1 MIKNELFEMDKSDF
15 EHTIKSSNISLSSQL
30 EWWYAMIRKY
40 AYDSEAVKECNDEI
54 FRITRKLAENI
65 NDLSEIYVE
74 EHAYL
79 NNFEE
84 YGDTAIDAF
93 DRVKQRNYEDLK
105 SGLITWEEY
114 SDNVADIG
122 LVMYETRLG
131 QSERWLKQQS
141 RYNDMSLED
150 YIAGLERMKA
160 YTAEYYEHGIIS
172 YREYCDNML
181 SLSNAIA
188 DKEKQIEEREAKR
201 HREIYNA
208 WLSDAANW
216 KKIRDTYDDWGNY
229 DDSPVKF
236 YERCI
241 ERIKELYS
249 EGHIGW
255 QEYMDKT
262 MEYSL
267 DLYNAQMSEADALLE
282 AQSGRIRKL
291 KTDASDSEKKLKE
304 KWENEDRA
312 EELAD
317 IRYQM
322 GIYKNAVTQRG
333 INKYSE
339 LAKDLK
345 ALERE
350 EQLYSL
356 QKSNNAAICALEEEY
371 AVMEANKKLLLTSI
385 ESSGINVE
393 RLIDGINSQVSGIEG
408 VMSNLAAQIIKAI
421 NSKST
426 YSDNRSFN
434 ISAADSSTL
443 KQFTKNVE
451 EKIARGRYY

>member
-1 MIKNELFEMDKSDF
+1 
-15 EHTIKSSNISLSSQL
+15 
-30 EWWYAMIRKY
+30 MIRKY
-40 AYDSEAVKECNDEI
+40 AYDSEAVKKCNDEI
-54 FRITRKLAENI
+54 FQITRKLAENI
-65 NDLSEIYVE
+65 NDLSVIYVE
-74 EHAYL
+74 ERAYL
-79 NNFEE
+79 NDFEE
-84 YGDTAIDAF
+84 HGDTAIDAF

-114 SDNVADIG
+114 SKNIANVG
-122 LVMYETRLG
+122 LVMYETRLD

-141 RYNDMSLED
+141 KYNDMSLED

-160 YTAEYYEHGIIS
+160 YTTEYYQHGIIS
-172 YREYCDNML
+172 YREYCDNMQA
-181 SLSNAIA
+181 LSNSIA

-201 HREIYNA
+201 HKEIYNS
-208 WLSDAANW
+208 WLSDAKNW
-216 KKIRDTYDDWGNY
+216 KKIRDTYDDWDDY

-267 DLYNAQMSEADALLE
+267 DLYNAQMNEVDALLE
-282 AQSGRIRKL
+282 AQSDRIKKL
-291 KTDASDSEKKLKE
+291 KTDASDSEKALKE
-304 KWENEDRA
+304 KWSAEDR
-312 EELAD
+312 EEKLAD
-317 IRYQM
+317 VRRQM
-322 GIYKNAVTQRG
+322 KIYKNAVTERG
-333 INKYSE
+333 INKYNE

-345 ALERE
+345 SLKRE
-350 EQLYSL
+350 EQLYNL

-371 AVMEANKKLLLTSI
+371 SVMEANKKLLLTSI
-385 ESSGINVE
+385 KSSGINVE
-393 RLIDGINSQVSGIEG
+393 RLIDGINSQMSGIES
-408 VMSNLAAQIIKAI
+408 VMSSIAAQIINAI
-421 NSKST
+421 NAKST